1 MPFPLEDCIQKW
13 FTELNGLDKVEDLGQ
28 MQLVLQD
35 LTLAH
40 TNTEYDCCTGLGVL
54 KWHQDGAC

>member
-1 MPFPLEDCIQKW
+1 MPFLLEDYTLKW
-13 FTELNGLDKVEDLGQ
+13 FTELNGPNKAAGLGQ
-28 MQLVLQD
+28 ILLVLQD